1 MPRSYLSLIAA
12 QMYIALFQKA
22 CPSQR
27 KKLPT
32 APCTHPIHSY
42 SLALNIL
49 LCINLLFDFLPNWI
63 ANFVRRKRMTVLYY
77 FEEHVRE
84 TDNILPLYFFHPAS
98 SFHASHILLRP
109 SGCWRGT
116 ANPAASLP
124 LWLTTL
130 HSHKTLC
137 CVLTSETNVIWKL
150 KGFKLS

>member
-32 APCTHPIHSY
+32 APCTHPILSY
-42 SLALNIL
+42 PLSLNIL
-49 LCINLLFDFLPNWI
+49 FSINLLFDFCLIELP
-63 ANFVRRKRMTVLYY
+63 FCEKRVLYY
-77 FEEHVRE
+77 FEEYVRE
-84 TDNILPLYFFHPAS
+84 TDNILPLYFFHPPS

-124 LWLTTL
+124 LRLTTL
-130 HSHKTLC
+130 HSYKTLC